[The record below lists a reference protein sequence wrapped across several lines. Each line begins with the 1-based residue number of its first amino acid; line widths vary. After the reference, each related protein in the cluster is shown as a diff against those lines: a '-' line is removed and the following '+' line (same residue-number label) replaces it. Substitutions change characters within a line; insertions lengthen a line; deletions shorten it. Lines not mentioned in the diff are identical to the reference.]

1 METLLTVW
9 SVFACGVLIWNSVL
23 DNDHNPPPK
32 VRDGTSRPHFNYIV
46 ISPALLSEWE
56 AQQSNLMII
65 DLRAKTDRGRD
76 SDAISGSLRIPVGAL
91 ATQFR
96 WIPAA
101 TRLVFYGQEQVNH
114 LNAAVEATLL
124 DAGINAVYLLD
135 GGIEAWHA
143 HVTRAQNRA
152 LLHSG
157 STPASFR
164 GGGRAPGVRLPAL
177 AKK

>member
-23 DNDHNPPPK
+23 DNDHNPSPK

-76 SDAISGSLRIPVGAL
+76 PDAISGSLSIPVGAL
-91 ATQFR
+91 AAQLR

-114 LNAAVEATLL
+114 FNAAVEATLL
-124 DAGINAVYLLD
+124 GAGINAVYLLD

-143 HVTRAQNRA
+143 HAAPAQNRA

-157 STPASFR
+157 VTPASFR
-164 GGGRAPGVRLPAL
+164 CGGGAPGVQLPAL